1 MAALV
6 LIVEDEKI
14 QAESMSIYL
23 DRQGY
28 SSVFALSGE
37 EGLRRA
43 EEASPDVAIVD
54 LRLPGMGGLDVLSRL
69 REITPGS
76 EVIML
81 TAHGTVGSAVEAM
94 RRGAF
99 DYLSKPVDFDEL
111 RVVVDKALTHLRLR
125 RELSYLKARDG
136 AATGAEILGESAPV
150 RALRADVARIAT
162 LEAAEGIAPTVLL
175 LGETGTGKGL
185 VVRALHHQSPRASGP
200 FVDINCAAIPPALLE
215 AELFGYERGAYTDAK
230 SAKPGLFEA
239 AEGGTIF
246 LDEIGHM
253 DPALQIKLLKVI
265 EDRTVRR
272 LGSLRPKA
280 VKARIVTA
288 TNRDLEAAVAEDAFR
303 QDLYFRIKV
312 LTLELPPLRARGNDV
327 LLLAQHFLADLSR
340 RYGRPVKTLTAEA
353 EAALLAH
360 AWPGN
365 VRELAH
371 VMERALLGRS
381 KDTVDVDDL
390 GLKATKPAAPV
401 LVAADGRVQID
412 FSVGAS
418 CSRTWSASSSSKRS
432 GRPAPTAR
440 RPPSCSASLVTRFA
454 TDSRNITCW
463 ETPAQASVRTGARR
477 SVVAVAGPPV
487 EGPRERSAVTA

>member
-1 MAALV
+1 M
-6 LIVEDEKI
+6 
-14 QAESMSIYL
+14 
-23 DRQGY
+23 
-28 SSVFALSGE
+28 
-37 EGLRRA
+37 
-43 EEASPDVAIVD
+43 
-54 LRLPGMGGLDVLSRL
+54 
-69 REITPGS
+69 
-76 EVIML
+76 
-81 TAHGTVGSAVEAM
+81 
-94 RRGAF
+94 
-99 DYLSKPVDFDEL
+99 
-111 RVVVDKALTHLRLR
+111 
-125 RELSYLKARDG
+125 
-136 AATGAEILGESAPV
+136 
-150 RALRADVARIAT
+150 
-162 LEAAEGIAPTVLL
+162 
-175 LGETGTGKGL
+175 
-185 VVRALHHQSPRASGP
+185 
-200 FVDINCAAIPPALLE
+200 LE

-412 FSVGAS
+412 FSVGGIVLEDVERQLIVEALRAS
-418 CSRTWSASSSSKRS
+418 GANRT
-432 GRPAPTAR
+432 
-440 RPPSCSASLVTRFA
+440 
-454 TDSRNITCW
+454 
-463 ETPAQASVRTGARR
+463 QAAKLR
-477 SVVAVAGPPV
+477 
-487 EGPRERSAVTA
+487 

>member
-136 AATGAEILGESAPV
+136 AATGGEIVGESAPV

-185 VVRALHHQSPRASGP
+185 VARALHHQSPRLRS
-200 FVDINCAAIPPALLE
+200 
-215 AELFGYERGAYTDAK
+215 
-230 SAKPGLFEA
+230 
-239 AEGGTIF
+239 
-246 LDEIGHM
+246 
-253 DPALQIKLLKVI
+253 
-265 EDRTVRR
+265 VRR
-272 LGSLRPKA
+272 HQLRGHS
-280 VKARIVTA
+280 AR
-288 TNRDLEAAVAEDAFR
+288 VARGRALR
-303 QDLYFRIKV
+303 
-312 LTLELPPLRARGNDV
+312 LRARRVYRCQERQAGPV
-327 LLLAQHFLADLSR
+327 RSGRGWHHLSR
-340 RYGRPVKTLTAEA
+340 RDRSHGPGAPDQAAQGHRRPDGPATGKPEA
-353 EAALLAH
+353 QGGQGSH
-360 AWPGN
+360 
-365 VRELAH
+365 RDRH
-371 VMERALLGRS
+371 QS
-381 KDTVDVDDL
+381 
-390 GLKATKPAAPV
+390 
-401 LVAADGRVQID
+401 
-412 FSVGAS
+412 
-418 CSRTWSASSSSKRS
+418 RS
-432 GRPAPTAR
+432 GSGGGRGCVPPGPLFPHQGPDAR
-440 RPPSCSASLVTRFA
+440 A
-454 TDSRNITCW
+454 TTL
-463 ETPAQASVRTGARR
+463 AGARQRRAPPGPALPRR
-477 SVVAVAGPPV
+477 SGPS
-487 EGPRERSAVTA
+487 R